1 MTGTVHVKFRASG
14 SPDEKPDVYAVNY
27 HLIDEEVIKAVELY
41 VTMMAQSAMRGN
53 TCPKFITGWK
63 RVS

>member
-1 MTGTVHVKFRASG
+1 MTGTVTVKFRPGG

-27 HLIDEEVIKAVELY
+27 HLTDEEVIKAVELY

-53 TCPKFITGWK
+53 TCPKFITGWEK
-63 RVS
+63 VT